1 MSPAGDIA
9 KTIKKEHMNND
20 TSKTEKATSAIE
32 TPQEKKRRRFFDID
46 LEGILKL
53 VGLLFAAITASV
65 ALVQYMSAQKW
76 KVAELSTIKL
86 NEFYSNPSVRIVNK
100 LLDGKNCI
108 IQLDSNTS
116 RLVTQ
121 DAVIQAMT
129 IDTVEIDFSPLELKI
144 RNIFDDYFYQLSFFN
159 GYAKT
164 ELIDYDKMK
173 PYLETQIRVIAD
185 RGDPRKSEEFKQ
197 QLQAYINYYGFSDI
211 KELYSALGYPIENA
225 LNETRNHTIQT
236 ASVIPQ

>member
-1 MSPAGDIA
+1 
-9 KTIKKEHMNND
+9 MNTD
-20 TSKTEKATSAIE
+20 TSKTAIANTTIE

-76 KVAELSTIKL
+76 KVAELSTVKL
-86 NEFYSNPSVRIVNK
+86 NEFYSNQSVRIVNK

-108 IQLDSNTS
+108 IQIDSNTS

-121 DAVIQAMT
+121 EAVIQAMT

-173 PYLETQIRVIAD
+173 PYLETQVRVIAD
-185 RGDPRKSEEFKQ
+185 HADPRKSEEFKQ
-197 QLQAYINYYGFSDI
+197 QLQAYIKYYGFSDI
-211 KELYSALGYPIENA
+211 KELYSAMGYPIDSPFA
-225 LNETRNHTIQT
+225 ETKNNTLQT